1 MIADMLKKFLTSPRL
16 SKEKYPK
23 EVKNRFTAL
32 QSGVSVLML
41 DSSNSVAEDRKNPS
55 SLIREKKKSIIFR
68 HKHILS
74 QRETKKIA
82 NSFKI

>member
-55 SLIREKKKSIIFR
+55 SLIREKKNNQ
-68 HKHILS
+68 LS
-74 QRETKKIA
+74 LDINTYCHRGKPKK
-82 NSFKI
+82 